1 VSGAGTTV
9 PLSGKVAAV
18 TGAGRGI
25 GRSIALRLARDGAE
39 VLVADIDV
47 ALAEEAAAAIR
58 EQGGAAHALAV
69 DVVEREQV
77 EEMAAAA
84 QRAFGAPIEV
94 MVNNAG
100 IQQVKEA
107 LELTAEDWDRMLDVN
122 ARGTLFGMQ
131 VAAQGM
137 KERGRGTIINMASIM
152 GRNGHPLYPH
162 YAASKAAII
171 SLTKSFAL
179 ALAPYGIRVNSVGP
193 GIVDTALWAQM
204 DTEWAELEG
213 LKPGEPK
220 AQRIEQVPLRRAGT
234 PEDVANAVAFLATD
248 QASYITGECIHISG
262 GSLML

>member
-1 VSGAGTTV
+1 
-9 PLSGKVAAV
+9 
-18 TGAGRGI
+18 
-25 GRSIALRLARDGAE
+25 
-39 VLVADIDV
+39 
-47 ALAEEAAAAIR
+47 
-58 EQGGAAHALAV
+58 
-69 DVVEREQV
+69 
-77 EEMAAAA
+77 
-84 QRAFGAPIEV
+84 
-94 MVNNAG
+94 
-100 IQQVKEA
+100 
-107 LELTAEDWDRMLDVN
+107 
-122 ARGTLFGMQ
+122 

-248 QASYITGECIHISG
+248 QASYITGECIHSSG